1 MYFHTGRYT
10 SLSWVHQSSL
20 LFSICFWPK
29 SPCPVQKWIDIEP
42 NNYINKPKF
51 LLALDLGVFCFSWVR
66 FITAI
71 IMCIIFTFSTIWWAP
86 RTQGQIW
93 FTPHNVYS
101 KWRFSVHICWLTDIN
116 WKNNWL
122 TVIHPHDNP
131 QICGLC
137 ALPSLQESLI
147 PPSSGWLSENEIWP
161 LNPKDRW
168 GQTAHVGKES

>member
-122 TVIHPHDNP
+122 TVIHPHDT
-131 QICGLC
+131 LKFV
-137 ALPSLQESLI
+137 AYVHYHHSRKASFHLPLDGYQKMRSDL
-147 PPSSGWLSENEIWP
+147 
-161 LNPKDRW
+161 
-168 GQTAHVGKES
+168 